1 MYDIGLTL
9 LQMPRQTR
17 LGKCD
22 TCFDLDQKLRQK
34 GIDIQVRELYKKKR
48 QQHLNLVTDERRLY
62 EDCRSASCKNQ
73 NGVLSLIVDGA
84 RPVGFPNL
92 FPTPKMFSDLSRL
105 ALPIYGVKCHT
116 FDILRL
122 IASPPHVNHD
132 VNFVLTTIIS
142 LLSDPYN
149 QHGQNFPR
157 KRIVLQMD
165 NTTSQ
170 NKNCYVIG
178 FLALLVHLGLFEDAE
193 MYFLPVG
200 HTHEVR
206 KKEMIQESC
215 C

>member
-1 MYDIGLTL
+1 
-9 LQMPRQTR
+9 
-17 LGKCD
+17 
-22 TCFDLDQKLRQK
+22 
-34 GIDIQVRELYKKKR
+34 
-48 QQHLNLVTDERRLY
+48 
-62 EDCRSASCKNQ
+62 
-73 NGVLSLIVDGA
+73 VDGA

-116 FDILRL
+116 FDTHRL

-142 LLSDPYN
+142 LLADLYK

-178 FLALLVHLGLFEDAE
+178 FLALLVHLGLFEEAE
-193 MYFLPVG
+193 VYFLPVG
-200 HTHEVR
+200 HTHEVP
-206 KKEMIQESC
+206 KLALSDFTTINLHPS
-215 C
+215 